1 MKTVNLNFAG
11 FICYQLR
18 IVTLSL
24 SKSLLKWAAKDS
36 KVEICTVGIQF

>member
-1 MKTVNLNFAG
+1 MKTVNFNFAG

-24 SKSLLKWAAKDS
+24 SKSLLRWAVKDS
-36 KVEICTVGIQF
+36 KVEICSEGIQF